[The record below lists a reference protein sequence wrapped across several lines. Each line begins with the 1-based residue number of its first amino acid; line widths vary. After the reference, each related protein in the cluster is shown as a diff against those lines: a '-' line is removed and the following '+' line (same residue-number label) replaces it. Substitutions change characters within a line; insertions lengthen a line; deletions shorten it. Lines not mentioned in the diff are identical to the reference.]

1 MIRIMQKILEELKT
15 TNELL
20 TKMEEHL
27 RALTLPPDLTQ
38 YKRKKLPGDEDGET

>member
-1 MIRIMQKILEELKT
+1 MQRILEELKT

-27 RALTLPPDLTQ
+27 KALTLPPDLTQ
-38 YKRKKLPGDEDGET
+38 YKRKKLPGEEDGET

>member
-1 MIRIMQKILEELKT
+1 MIRIMQKILAELQT

-27 RALTLPPDLTQ
+27 KSLTLPPDLRQ
-38 YKRKKLPGDEDGET
+38 YKRKKLPGEEDGET